1 MNYIEI
7 YYGKIK
13 SGDAIVSEKVKK
25 LFEHL
30 HDKLHDSGSR
40 YIFDEKKANH
50 AIDFMSVI
58 VSTRKANGQVSRL
71 FWKCGRKQYFQH
83 CSALS
88 TKIRDYGSIGSLF

>member
-50 AIDFMSVI
+50 AIDFI
-58 VSTRKANGQVSRL
+58 ER
-71 FWKCGRKQYFQH
+71 
-83 CSALS
+83 
-88 TKIRDYGSIGSLF
+88 